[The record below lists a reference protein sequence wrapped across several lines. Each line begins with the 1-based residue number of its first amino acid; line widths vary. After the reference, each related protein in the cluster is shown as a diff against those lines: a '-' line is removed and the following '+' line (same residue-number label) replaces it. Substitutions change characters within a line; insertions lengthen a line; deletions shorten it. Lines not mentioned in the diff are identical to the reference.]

1 MTVNH
6 FLDTVPSEEITEW
19 IAFFN
24 LQEYERNQNDQKRK
38 QEMQAKR
45 STRGG
50 L

>member
-1 MTVNH
+1 MTVSH

-38 QEMQAKR
+38 QEMQAKKA
-45 STRGG
+45 SRGRM
-50 L
+50 